1 MNGELVKVAVEQ
13 KNATEMR
20 MKTSAFM
27 LVEPSFVLTVAAQDN
42 KLAADFWKVKAK
54 SQKSLNI
61 KMAP

>member
-27 LVEPSFVLTVAAQDN
+27 LVEPSFVFTVAAQDN
-42 KLAADFWKVKAK
+42 KLAADFWKVKVK